1 MRIATIAFLAG
12 IIVFQQLPVLPD
24 GRWAGLLF
32 ISLPLSICLAPLK
45 IPLWLVNG
53 FLVALFQ
60 ASNILGASLAP
71 EFSGQ
76 DIVVE
81 GVISSIP
88 QQRQFG
94 QRFEFNI
101 EASPSPGVL
110 VSDFPEKVRLN
121 WYRSKVELAVGQ
133 RWQLM
138 VRLKQPHGFMNPGGF
153 DYEGWLFRHGIRA
166 TGYVRKSDDN
176 RYLADADSITYWID
190 RQRSY
195 LALQVENALDQGQFK
210 GMIQALAIGM
220 RDDISQQQWNVLLKT
235 GTNHL
240 MAISGLHVGL
250 VAGLAFFVMRWLW
263 GRSERLLLYL
273 PVAKVGAVAAIL
285 AALIYAALAGF
296 SVPTQRALIMVV
308 VFMLALISQRYRRPS
323 DGLLLALLLVLFVD
337 PLAVMDAGFWLSF
350 AAVAIILLGM
360 TGRLKLDG
368 LWWKWGRVHVLIAL
382 ALMPLTLLLFQ
393 KASMISPV
401 ANFMAVPIVSL
412 LVVPLVLL
420 AVLLLPITATIANGL
435 LQLADYCL
443 QLLWPMLTWLA
454 ALPSAQINQGLADEW
469 LIIPLCVGVVWLL
482 APRGWPGRWLGV
494 VWVGIAFLLPAPR
507 PEHGEAYFSLLDVG
521 QGLAAVVRTRNRI
534 LVFDSGPKFSDSF
547 DTGEAVVLPFLLN
560 NGISAID
567 TLIVS
572 HGDNDH
578 IGGVDS
584 LMSYMPVTNLLTSSM
599 DKLVAYGARPCLK
612 GQRWQWDGVVFEM
625 LHPNSD
631 ASVDEN
637 NGSCVLKVSSQGGSV
652 LITGDIERR
661 AEQLLLA
668 DNKAGLAADVLVV
681 PHHGSKTSSSPGFV
695 QAVSPHWA
703 LFPVGHANRF
713 RLPRAE
719 VIGRY
724 VENGANVLLTG
735 QQGAIEMVFG
745 NRGISAPKSYRY
757 ENSKYWTHFPKQ
769 VLVLTEK

>member
-12 IIVFQQLPVLPD
+12 IIVFQQLSSLPD

-32 ISLPLSICLAPLK
+32 ISLPLSICFAPLK

-53 FLVALFQ
+53 FLAALLQ
-60 ASNILGASLAP
+60 ASSILGTSLAP
-71 EFSGQ
+71 ELGGQ
-76 DIVVE
+76 DIMVE
-81 GVISSIP
+81 GVVDSIP

-94 QRFEFNI
+94 QRFEFAI
-101 EASPSPGVL
+101 ENSLSPEVL
-110 VSDFPEKVRLN
+110 VSDLPEKIRIN

-176 RYLADADSITYWID
+176 HYLADADGISYWLD
-190 RQRSY
+190 RQRSN
-195 LALQVENALDQGQFK
+195 LAQQIENALARGQFK
-210 GMIQALAIGM
+210 GMIQALAIGL

-250 VAGLAFFVMRWLW
+250 VAGLVFFVMRWLW
-263 GRSERLLLYL
+263 GRSGRLLLCL
-273 PVAKVGAVAAIL
+273 PAAKVGAVAAIL

-360 TGRLKLDG
+360 GGRLKQEG
-368 LWWKWGRVHVLIAL
+368 LWWKWCRVHVLIAL

-401 ANFMAVPIVSL
+401 ANFIAVPIVSL
-412 LVVPLVLL
+412 LVVPMVLL
-420 AVLLLPITATIANGL
+420 AVLLLPITSTIANAL

-443 QLLWPMLTWLA
+443 QLLWPVLSWLA
-454 ALPSAQINQGLADEW
+454 ALPSAQLYQGLADGW

-482 APRGWPGRWLGV
+482 APRGWPGRWLGAI
-494 VWVGIAFLLPAPR
+494 WLGIAFLLPVPR
-507 PEHGEAYFSLLDVG
+507 PQHGEVYFSLLDVG
-521 QGLAAVVRTRNRI
+521 QGLAAVIRTRNRT

-547 DTGEAVVLPFLLN
+547 DTGEAVVLPFLLSKN
-560 NGISAID
+560 IAVID

-584 LMSYMPVTNLLTSSM
+584 LMQYIPVTNLLTSSM
-599 DKLVAYGARPCLK
+599 EQLADYEARPCQK
-612 GQRWQWDGVVFEM
+612 DQRWQWDGVQFEM
-625 LHPNSD
+625 LHPVSD

-637 NGSCVLKVSSQGGSV
+637 NGSCVLKVSSQGGS
-652 LITGDIERR
+652 LLLTGDIERP
-661 AEQLLLA
+661 AEQILLSA
-668 DNKAGLAADVLVV
+668 NKSELTTDVLVV
-681 PHHGSKTSSSPGFV
+681 PHHGSKTSSTPEFV
-695 QAVSPHWA
+695 AAVSPRWA
-703 LFPVGHANRF
+703 LIPVGHANRF

-719 VIGRY
+719 VVKRY
-724 VENGANVLLTG
+724 LDNGANVLLTG
-735 QQGAIEMVFG
+735 ELGAIEMRLG
-745 NRGISAPKSYRY
+745 NSGISAPKSYRY
-757 ENSKYWTHFPKQ
+757 ENSRYWTHFPKQ

>member
-12 IIVFQQLPVLPD
+12 IIICQQLSYLPD

-32 ISLPLSICLAPLK
+32 ISLPLSLCLAPLK

-53 FLVALFQ
+53 FLVALLQ
-60 ASNILGASLAP
+60 ASNILGSSLAP
-71 EFSGQ
+71 ELGGK
-76 DIVVE
+76 DILIE
-81 GVISSIP
+81 GVVSSIP
-88 QQRQFG
+88 QQRQYG
-94 QRFEFNI
+94 QRFEFMI
-101 EASPSPGVL
+101 EYSLSPGIL
-110 VSDFPEKVRLN
+110 MSDLPEKVRLN

-166 TGYVRKSDDN
+166 TGYVRKGDVN
-176 RYLADADSITYWID
+176 RYLADAYGITYWLD

-195 LALQVENALDQGQFK
+195 LAQQIEKALAQGQFT
-210 GMIQALAIGM
+210 GMIQALAIGL

-250 VAGLAFFVMRWLW
+250 VAGLAFFLLRWFW
-263 GRSERLLLYL
+263 GRSVSLLHYL
-273 PVAKVGAVAAIL
+273 PAVKAGAVAAIL
-285 AALIYAALAGF
+285 AALVYAALAGF

-308 VFMLALISQRYRRPS
+308 VFMLAIISQRYRRPG
-323 DGLLLALLLVLFVD
+323 DGLMLALLLVLFID

-350 AAVAIILLGM
+350 GAVAIILLGM
-360 TGRLKLDG
+360 GGRLKQEG
-368 LWWKWGRVHVLIAL
+368 LWWRWGRVHVLIAL
-382 ALMPLTLLLFQ
+382 ALLPLTLLLFQ
-393 KASMISPV
+393 KASIISPL
-401 ANFMAVPIVSL
+401 ANFIAVPIVSL

-420 AVLLLPITATIANGL
+420 AVLLLPITSTIANSL

-443 QLLWPMLTWLA
+443 QLLWPLLSWLA
-454 ALPSAQINQGLADEW
+454 ALPSAQLYQGLADEW

-482 APRGWPGRWLGV
+482 APRGWPGRWLGI
-494 VWVGIAFLLPAPR
+494 VWIAIAFLLPAPR
-507 PEHGEAYFSLLDVG
+507 PQYGEVYFSLLDVG
-521 QGLAAVVRTRNRI
+521 QGLAAVIRTRDRI

-547 DTGEAVVLPFLLN
+547 DTGEAVVLPFL
-560 NGISAID
+560 ISNDVAAID

-584 LMSYMPVTNLLTSSM
+584 LLQYMPVTTLLTGSM
-599 DKLVAYGARPCLK
+599 EKLVTYAAQPCQK
-612 GQRWQWDGVVFEM
+612 GQRWQWDGVVFEI
-625 LHPNSD
+625 LHPDSD
-631 ASVDEN
+631 SSADDN
-637 NGSCVLKVSSQGGSV
+637 NGSCVLKVSTQGGSV
-652 LITGDIERR
+652 LMTGDIERS
-661 AEQLLLA
+661 AEQILLA
-668 DNKAGLAADVLVV
+668 ENRPELAADVLVV
-681 PHHGSKTSSSPGFV
+681 PHHGSKTSSSLGFV
-695 QAVSPHWA
+695 QAVSPRWA

-719 VIGRY
+719 VVERY
-724 VENGANVLLTG
+724 VDIGANVLLTG
-735 QQGAIEMVFG
+735 QQGAIEMVLD
-745 NRGISAPKSYRY
+745 NRGISVPKSYRL
-757 ENSKYWTHFPKQ
+757 ENSRYWTHFPKQ